1 MVKSPLEYF
10 ASQTFEAG
18 AQAAG
23 SEMSAAELAFIR
35 KYMGMDAS
43 RALAAVPPVEGPSA
57 IAAPPP
63 VAPPIPASSPMAPS
77 PAAPP
82 PVSGPLAQAPGVS
95 AVAGPA
101 PAEIAPAP
109 AVQRPA
115 APVSAPPAEAS
126 IETSLREADSV
137 QMVGFFVGSQ
147 IYALPTLAIQ
157 EVIRRQ
163 EISQLPMAPDFVSGV
178 INLRGHITP
187 LIQLRSLL
195 DLPAASAEQERFTII
210 CRCRGLQF
218 GVQIDGLQT
227 MYRVQ
232 QEDLNWNAEAS
243 VGANVE
249 FITGLFEVEGRLIPI
264 ISVDRLVAKI
274 LDS

>member
-10 ASQTFEAG
+10 ASQTFDAG
-18 AQAAG
+18 GQTGG
-23 SEMSAAELAFIR
+23 SEMSAAELVFIR
-35 KYMGMDAS
+35 KYMGMDAGQ
-43 RALAAVPPVEGPSA
+43 ALAAVPPVEGPSA
-57 IAAPPP
+57 I
-63 VAPPIPASSPMAPS
+63 V
-77 PAAPP
+77 
-82 PVSGPLAQAPGVS
+82 
-95 AVAGPA
+95 
-101 PAEIAPAP
+101 APAP
-109 AVQRPA
+109 AA
-115 APVSAPPAEAS
+115 APVPPAPATPPSADTAPVPGAPGLSAVAEPVPVEAASAGAPEEETS

-163 EISQLPMAPDFVSGV
+163 EVSQLPMAPDFVSGV

-195 DLPAASAEQERFTII
+195 DLPAAGEEQERFTII

-218 GVQIDGLQT
+218 GVQIDSLQT

-232 QEDLNWNAEAS
+232 QKDLNWNAEAS

-264 ISVDRLVAKI
+264 ISVDRLVAKV
-274 LDS
+274 LDT

>member
-10 ASQTFEAG
+10 ASQTFDAG
-18 AQAAG
+18 GPAGG
-23 SEMSAAELAFIR
+23 SEMSVAELAFIR
-35 KYMGMDAS
+35 KYMGMDAGQ
-43 RALAAVPPVEGPSA
+43 ALAAVPPVEGPSA
-57 IAAPPP
+57 IAAP
-63 VAPPIPASSPMAPS
+63 APAAAPIP
-77 PAAPP
+77 PAAATPP
-82 PVSGPLAQAPGVS
+82 SAGIAPVPEDPGFS
-95 AVAGPA
+95 AVAEPV
-101 PAEIAPAP
+101 PAE
-109 AVQRPA
+109 A
-115 APVSAPPAEAS
+115 APVPAAAVRPPAPPVGAPEEIS

-163 EISQLPMAPDFVSGV
+163 EVSQLPMAPEFVSGV

-195 DLPAASAEQERFTII
+195 DLPAAGAEQERFTII

-218 GVQIDGLQT
+218 GVQIDSLQT

-232 QEDLNWNAEAS
+232 QKDLNWNAEAS

-264 ISVDRLVAKI
+264 ISVDRLVAKV
-274 LDS
+274 LDT